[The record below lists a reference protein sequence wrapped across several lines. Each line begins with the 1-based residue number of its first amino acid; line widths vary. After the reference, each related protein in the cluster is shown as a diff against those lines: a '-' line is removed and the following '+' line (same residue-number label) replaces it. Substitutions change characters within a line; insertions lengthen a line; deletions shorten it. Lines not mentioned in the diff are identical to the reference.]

1 LLIRSVRRAEQLHMR
16 KFSLIAILSIT
27 GLFAGCGGD
36 DSSSEPSPSGGGAS
50 GGGNLVEIGMEGSQ
64 YMPATVDVP
73 VGATVKWTNSDTP
86 AHTVDYV
93 DGPGE
98 KFSSGTMNPGDVFE
112 QKFAAAGT
120 VNYICDIHPFQ
131 KGVLNVK

>member
-1 LLIRSVRRAEQLHMR
+1 MR
-16 KFSLIAILSIT
+16 KLSLIAVLTIT
-27 GLFAGCGGD
+27 GLLAGCGGD

-50 GGGNLVEIGMEGSQ
+50 GGGGNVVEIGMEGSQ
-64 YMPATVDVP
+64 YMPDTVDVP
-73 VGATVKWTNSDTP
+73 VGATVKWTNTDTP

-98 KFSSGTMNPGDVFE
+98 KFTSGTMNPGDVFE